1 MGSRMKPLLPG
12 TSANSYPEMDLQ
24 KHFPLPTSA
33 SWKRRSGR
41 TSPIKRER
49 SRFDDSWRRASMPV
63 RSATC
68 SSVFRGIPRPVSAR
82 RLPLPP
88 RPATLRPRLGLPVP
102 PLERSTLFSNSADKE
117 GKLCLVNVDEL
128 NHAIQQ
134 AVQQQVVVQMQ
145 VLKPT
150 LAGLA
155 ALTATDTEPTPL
167 KMSGYE
173 VLMDPGQN

>member
-1 MGSRMKPLLPG
+1 MG
-12 TSANSYPEMDLQ
+12 
-24 KHFPLPTSA
+24 
-33 SWKRRSGR
+33 RRS
-41 TSPIKRER
+41 
-49 SRFDDSWRRASMPV
+49 SMPL
-63 RSATC
+63 
-68 SSVFRGIPRPVSAR
+68 RGIPHPRPVSAR
-82 RLPLPP
+82 RLPLHP

-102 PLERSTLFSNSADKE
+102 PLERPTSYSNSADRE
-117 GKLCLVNVDEL
+117 AKLCLVNVDEL

-155 ALTATDTEPTPL
+155 ATDTEPTPL

-173 VLMDPGQN
+173 VLMDPGQNPIVIANVAVNKEYGDLPKLSVASDTLNTPRSTSSSCPSSQSGTSKMSTGTVVSGEL